1 MMERSLPQCGASVLS
16 HEIPMFF
23 AANSLHRRLSLAL
36 GLLAIL
42 VGLLGSLGTFLVVR
56 SLASEFNASLRDAA
70 AHVQTGVPHP
80 ASANDARRRFSD
92 DLVVQIWSKEDSAVP
107 TRTSNPYVKLRRGLD
122 GFSTV
127 EYNGEAWDVFGL
139 AAGDEFIQ
147 VAESRSVRNRNAVRV
162 AFWTLL
168 PVLALLPLL
177 ALTSAITVRLSLR
190 PLERMGQR
198 AACVDLHNLAPLDI
212 AKAPVEL
219 RPFLDSIN
227 RMIERLSVLV
237 NAERKFVADAAHE
250 LRSPISA
257 MQLQIDNLGHAPADQ
272 YAERFAEL
280 KHGIARTGSLVSQL
294 LGLARAEIGS
304 AQRVLVEVPLQQVV
318 SDVMADLLPFAYA
331 RGVDLG
337 VERLD
342 DASVRA
348 TEADMR
354 VLVRNLVD
362 NAIRYG
368 GEGAQVDVSV
378 RREAQRI
385 VIEVRDSG
393 PGIAEADLPRIFD
406 RFFRAGANDVEG
418 SGLGLAI
425 VQAVAQSYRGSAT
438 LANRADGQSGIV
450 ARVELP
456 RQ

>member
-1 MMERSLPQCGASVLS
+1 
-16 HEIPMFF
+16 MFF
-23 AANSLHRRLSLAL
+23 AVNSLHRRLSLAL

-56 SLASEFNASLRDAA
+56 SLASGFNASLRDAA
-70 AHVQTGVPHP
+70 AHVQTGPPHP
-80 ASANDARRRFSD
+80 ASASGARRHSSD
-92 DLVVQIWSKEDSAVP
+92 DLVVQIWSADDRDAP
-107 TRTSNPYVKLRRGLD
+107 TRTSNPNVKLRRGLD

-127 EYNGEAWDVFGL
+127 EYKGEMWDVFGL

-168 PVLALLPLL
+168 PMLALLPLL

-198 AACVDLHNLAPLDI
+198 AACVDLHNLQPLDV

-257 MQLQIDNLGHAPADQ
+257 MQLQIDNLGHASADQ
-272 YAERFAEL
+272 YTERFAEL

-304 AQRVLVEVPLQQVV
+304 AQRTLIDVPLTQVV
-318 SDVMADLLPFAYA
+318 SDVMAELLPFAYA

-378 RREAQRI
+378 RHEPDRI
-385 VIEVRDSG
+385 VIEVLDSG

-425 VQAVAQSYRGSAT
+425 VQALAQSYHGSVT
-438 LANRADGQSGIV
+438 LANRGDGQSGIV

-456 RQ
+456 RH

>member
-1 MMERSLPQCGASVLS
+1 
-16 HEIPMFF
+16 MFF
-23 AANSLHRRLSLAL
+23 AANSLYRRLSLAL

-56 SLASEFNASLRDAA
+56 SLAAEFNASLRDAA

-80 ASANDARRRFSD
+80 ASAGDVRQRFAD
-92 DLVVQIWSKEDSAVP
+92 DLVVQIWSEEDSAAPV
-107 TRTSNPYVKLRRGLD
+107 RTSNPYVKLRRGLD
-122 GFSTV
+122 GFSSA
-127 EYNGEAWDVFGL
+127 EYNGETWDIFGL
-139 AAGDEFIQ
+139 AVGDEFIQ
-147 VAESRSVRNRNAVRV
+147 VAESRSVRNRNAERV
-162 AFWTLL
+162 ASWTLL

-177 ALTSAITVRLSLR
+177 ALTSAITVRLTLR

-198 AACVDLHNLAPLDI
+198 AACIDLHNLQPLDI
-212 AKAPVEL
+212 EKAPVEL

-257 MQLQIDNLGHAPADQ
+257 MQLQIENLDHAPADQ

-304 AQRVLVEVPLQQVV
+304 VQRVLVEVPLQQVV

-378 RREAQRI
+378 RREAERV
-385 VIEVRDSG
+385 VIEVRDNG
-393 PGIAEADLPRIFD
+393 PGIAESDLPRIFD

-425 VQAVAQSYRGSAT
+425 VEAVARSYRGSAT
-438 LANRADGQSGIV
+438 LANRADGLSGIV